1 MCRIFGFR
9 SVIPS
14 MVHRSLVEADNALC
28 TQSKRHPDGWGV
40 AYYVDGAPHV
50 VKSAASALTDNLF
63 HKVSGLVSSETVIAH
78 IRKATV
84 GPTTILNSHPFQY
97 GRWVLCHNGTVPEFD
112 QVREKFHAMIS
123 PKLRRFILG
132 ETDSEVIFFLFL
144 TQLSKFGVLASK
156 IDSADIAKALAET
169 VARVRDVA
177 DSRPGIA
184 ASALTLCVSD
194 GITLIATRNG
204 RQLFYSTYKSRCAD
218 RDVCPSFAPEC
229 EAPTKNGTVNHF
241 ILSSEPL
248 GGENIWLEVPEG
260 HLVGVDC
267 DMTLLSRPLF
277 ERGLKIVTA

>member
-14 MVHRSLVEADNALC
+14 MVHRSLVAAENALC
-28 TQSKRHPDGWGV
+28 TQSRRHPDGWGV
-40 AYYVDGAPHV
+40 AYYVDGSPHI
-50 VKSAASALTDNLF
+50 VKSAASALTDDLF
-63 HKVSGLVSSETVIAH
+63 HRVSGIVSSETVIAH

-97 GRWVLCHNGTVPEFD
+97 GRWVLCHNGTVPDFES
-112 QVREKFHAMIS
+112 VRAEITAMIA
-123 PKLRRFILG
+123 PKLKRYILG

-144 TQLSKFGVLASK
+144 TELSKSG
-156 IDSADIAKALAET
+156 ALAEKFEADAIT
-169 VARVRDVA
+169 RALGVTIERVRAVA
-177 DSRPGIA
+177 DARPNA
-184 ASALTLCVSD
+184 TPSALTLCVSD
-194 GITLIATRNG
+194 GLALFATRNG

-229 EAPTKNGTVNHF
+229 EAPTKTGIVNHF

-260 HLVGVDC
+260 QVIGVDC
-267 DMTLLSRPLF
+267 RMQFSNRPLF
-277 ERGLKIVTA
+277 DNGLRVVSA